1 MLLPNSCST
10 FLKPDLMQ
18 KNRAIS
24 RPLYASMLALLS
36 ACGDPLGIEAT
47 QPVFTEALGVY
58 ALSKAP
64 PSYPTAVD
72 TPFGQAVPVNVSAS
86 FDFAFDLD
94 AAGNILVHPPR
105 RVLTSPAGV
114 NRVALQKV
122 AGTFESVDRA
132 PTSGFVKDSSIV
144 VAIGEVVVVEAER
157 TRTGDY
163 CAFAISPHLYSK
175 FVVDAVDPVVGT
187 ITLRLTVDPNC
198 GFRSFTEGIPRS

>member
-1 MLLPNSCST
+1 MR
-10 FLKPDLMQ
+10 
-18 KNRAIS
+18 KNRAVTRAVYTSI
-24 RPLYASMLALLS
+24 LALLS
-36 ACGDPLGIEAT
+36 ACGDPLGIQASD
-47 QPVFTEALGVY
+47 PVFTTGLGVF
-58 ALSKAP
+58 ALSTAP

-72 TPFGQAVPVNVSAS
+72 TPFGRAVPVNVGAN

-94 AAGNILVHPPR
+94 AAGNILVHPAR
-105 RVLTSPAGV
+105 RVVTSPLGV

-157 TRTGDY
+157 LRQGDF
-163 CAFAISPHLYSK
+163 CTFAISPHLYSK
-175 FVVDAVDPVVGT
+175 FVVDAVDPVERT
-187 ITLRLTVDPNC
+187 IMLRLTVDPNC